1 MYQAGPRNPVTHGQA
16 TLNQEGHPS
25 EPDVTGEASQGAP
38 SAFCALWGL
47 PELRVKPS
55 TINVSIDEARDG
67 FNGDAWQWQED
78 IECRQDEAR
87 RERLHVA
94 TREHG
99 EACADARETR
109 RKAEAEREA
118 RYWQEAER
126 HSRPVVKQDAKPQQV
141 FEVGDIVS
149 SREFIVFD
157 DNHYKMVLNSL
168 ITEEVT
174 CLGKLYFRIETVQ
187 PPGSKLA
194 GQSWAQIVRA
204 ECLTLVQKAPKSF
217 NGDVFM
223 AEEGAVILWRNRG
236 NTYEAP
242 TPTKQLGCVL
252 QRHGFMRIVTHLAK
266 TGIVDRFNVNVLS
279 NDLTLLYTPEEFQ
292 QVRPLLANDID
303 PRKAE
308 KAPDAPQDETEKGAL
323 NLGAIALEASE
334 IIGMLDAMR
343 TPEGDDTAA
352 YVQRSLIDSA
362 RSQARVILRLISML
376 EEQKRNQKQ
385 MKDRLR
391 RSAQHLEAA
400 IKAASDEGEP

>member
-1 MYQAGPRNPVTHGQA
+1 MHHTGPRDPVTHGQA
-16 TLNQEGHPS
+16 TLNQEGHHS

-47 PELRVKPS
+47 PDNRTKPS

-168 ITEEVT
+168 ITEELT
-174 CLGKLYFRIETVQ
+174 SNGKTFFRIETVQ
-187 PPGSKLA
+187 PPGSKIV
-194 GQSWAQIVRA
+194 GKHWSQVVRA

-223 AEEGAVILWRNRG
+223 AEEGAVILWDNPG
-236 NTYEAP
+236 HTHEAP
-242 TPTKQLGCVL
+242 VPTKQLGWVL
-252 QRHGFMRIVTHLAK
+252 QRHGFIRIVTHLAK

-308 KAPDAPQDETEKGAL
+308 NAPDAPQDEPEKGAL
-323 NLGAIALEASE
+323 NLGAIAIEASA
-334 IIGMLDAMR
+334 IIGLIDNTP
-343 TPEGDDTAA
+343 TPEGDDTSA
-352 YVQRSLIDSA
+352 YVQRSLMNNVK
-362 RSQARVILRLISML
+362 SQAKVILRLISML